1 MLRSSTDEGSSLS
14 IHTRPKYYLMSGG
27 QFLHQSCLFLTDS
40 RKYAWCDVAERGLGA
55 LRKLPA
61 AKGCKLIARSSIQPK
76 QLQEA

>member
-14 IHTRPKYYLMSGG
+14 IHTRPKYYLMRGG
-27 QFLHQSCLFLTDS
+27 KFLHWSCDMLTDKRS
-40 RKYAWCDVAERGLGA
+40 HAWCDVSDRGRAA
-55 LRKLPA
+55 LRKHPA